1 MMAELIKGFVVNFG
15 LSRNAK
21 DHDFLSGLHDPTS
34 RNTQTGKD
42 ILGGNFIL

>member
-21 DHDFLSGLHDPTS
+21 ADHDFLSGLHDKKTKTS
-34 RNTQTGKD
+34 QAS
-42 ILGGNFIL
+42 

>member
-21 DHDFLSGLHDPTS
+21 DHDFLGGLHDKKNQNKSSIVNLQIITH
-34 RNTQTGKD
+34 
-42 ILGGNFIL
+42 L